1 MSDLPEKPLTR
12 KEQLLSAIA
21 GANEGETLP
30 EPVTREEQYLKYIA
44 ENGSGGGGGGADY
57 VKNGMNNSAV
67 SIKSESETGIRVSK
81 IFEVQVGPHEWT
93 ELEEILGNVT
103 ITKTGEDT
111 AKITIWGAEID
122 LSTLALKWV
131 DVNAQ
136 PQPMGGG
143 VLARDATTGAITV
156 SDAYAT
162 KTYVDDAIASI
173 VDGNSIEY

>member
-12 KEQLLSAIA
+12 KELLLSAIA

-44 ENGSGGGGGGADY
+44 ENGSGGGGGGSDY
-57 VKNGMNNSAV
+57 VKNGMNDTAV
-67 SIKSESETGIRVSK
+67 SIKSKTETGIMVSK
-81 IFEVQVGPHEWT
+81 IFDEPPAPIEMIFGEVK
-93 ELEEILGNVT
+93 

-162 KTYVDDAIASI
+162 KTYVDDAIAAITDYESE
-173 VDGNSIEY
+173 VFPNA

>member
-12 KEQLLSAIA
+12 KELLLSAIA

-44 ENGSGGGGGGADY
+44 ENGSGGGSGDY
-57 VKNGMNNSAV
+57 VKNGMNDSAV
-67 SIKSESETGIRVSK
+67 SIKSETETGIRVSQ
-81 IFEVQVGPHEWT
+81 IFDEPPAPI
-93 ELEEILGNVT
+93 EEIFGEVK
-103 ITKTGEDT
+103 ITKTGQDT

-162 KTYVDDAIASI
+162 KTYVDEAIAAITDYESE
-173 VDGNSIEY
+173 VFPNG